1 MWTPNA
7 AQANAAAPLLP
18 AAGAAAPLPASGS
31 GSGSGSGSAKGVG
44 VGASAKA
51 FSQVLQ
57 QAQGKSPPPAASAQ
71 QGLGAVT
78 VATGDTLIGL
88 VRDQAQARGV
98 QLSGNQEMRLAQQLA
113 SANGIGNADLV
124 FPGQNIALSSIHAD
138 LQDLQAASLRRGDAP
153 MQSVAAPVK
162 SPLAPTAPIANA
174 APAATIARAAPA
186 AYAAPALRNAPLGY
200 DVRSPQFTPA
210 AQAVAKAST
219 ASQVAGAPHPVLQQT
234 LDRAVAK
241 GFIPAA
247 EKTAVYDKILQMADN
262 HRFSPDDFARMTLM
276 ESDGMNPRASNQRCH
291 GIIQFC
297 DGPAR
302 GAASAGYGAN
312 PRAILDLSVHK
323 QLSLVDKYFDDVGLK
338 SQGPAGLED
347 LYLSVLNPASRA
359 QSQINAPLNIGG
371 QQARAL
377 HVGSDTSA
385 PITRHSI
392 RQGLLQTA
400 AARLGQMLPPTLRV
414 QAQRAQQY
422 VENNLP

>member
-18 AAGAAAPLPASGS
+18 AASAAAPVPASASGS
-31 GSGSGSGSAKGVG
+31 GSASGVG
-44 VGASAKA
+44 GSAKA

-57 QAQGKSPPPAASAQ
+57 QAQGKSAAPAASAQ
-71 QGLGAVT
+71 QHRGAVT

-138 LQDLQAASLRRGDAP
+138 LQGLQTASLLRADAAV
-153 MQSVAAPVK
+153 QSAAAPFKPSIAPRAPAVPAARATPVAPAAPV
-162 SPLAPTAPIANA
+162 A
-174 APAATIARAAPA
+174 A
-186 AYAAPALRNAPLGY
+186 ALRNAPLGY
-200 DVRSPQFTPA
+200 DVRSPQFSSA

-219 ASQVAGAPHPVLQQT
+219 AIPVAGAPHPVLQQT

-312 PRAILDLSVHK
+312 PKAILDLSVHK

-392 RQGLLQTA
+392 RQGLLQNAT
-400 AARLGQMLPPTLRV
+400 ARLGQMLPTGLRV